1 MATFIT
7 DPRIAYA
14 QAARNDYRKRS
25 LAPIQLP
32 RNPYGGSPVASA
44 LRNLTYGALAGQ
56 EGRRVNE
63 LQEAQTAAQN
73 KIMGQIL
80 QSSRAR
86 PPGEG
91 GYLSQSMVNPPD
103 PTGMRAAVGDTLPPQ
118 TQVSVNRP
126 ARPAMQPFDAGVAK
140 TAGIMPAQLEML
152 RMKAIQQGDAATA
165 KKIAEEAQRG
175 LQNALL
181 QNTPEGMQLAEQYG
195 AILDPAS
202 SLTRQ
207 RQLADKG
214 VARDQTVADTAARN
228 LRQDTNTESANL
240 RAETL
245 YGVRLAETRAYDEA
259 EADETR
265 TYTEGR
271 ATEIARG
278 KIVGVFDTTKNS
290 NVFVTAGELI
300 DDKGSKFVP
309 KRTDARTTAPSV
321 KTFYPTETFVADGR
335 TYEKDKPYD
344 LTNQQIAEPELRNA
358 LSTGKFTARA
368 PSTTPKTTVSL
379 VTLVSNEEQVGPNGD
394 IIAPNTPFTVPKRQ
408 LDSKSDSANDKLIR
422 GLGSGAIRPVTP
434 STFEPPVRNLLR
446 DIESGLVPRPNPE
459 SSEAFDESIFLKDM
473 DENDIAGMLEQ
484 GSFDIPNLGRRA
496 ANFVSANLGFNDPS
510 KATRTQSANLDQV
523 QALMRVTLVKA
534 LSARGSNLTIELA
547 DRILPSSGKTKQENI
562 SIAKAGLG
570 VFETNLEIIKLK
582 LDDPNL
588 SAKERSKFLQAGLEL
603 MRVIPV
609 YKAMANAGGE
619 PTGADEVTRTGREW
633 SRVSS
638 GSE

>member
-1 MATFIT
+1 MVTFIT

-14 QAARNDYRKRS
+14 QAARDDYRKRS

-32 RNPYGGSPVASA
+32 RNPYGASPLASA
-44 LRNLTYGALAGQ
+44 LQNLTYGYLAGQ
-56 EGRRVNE
+56 EGRQANR

-91 GYLSQSMVNPPD
+91 GYLSQSMVSPPD

-126 ARPAMQPFDAGVAK
+126 ARPATQPIDASLAK

-228 LRQDTNTESANL
+228 LREDTIRKADNL
-240 RAETL
+240 REETL
-245 YGVRLAETRAYDEA
+245 YDVRQAGTRAYNREKTEEA
-259 EADETR
+259 REQAEKV
-265 TYTEGR
+265 
-271 ATEIARG
+271 ARG

-300 DDKGSKFVP
+300 DDKGGKFAP
-309 KRTDARTTAPSV
+309 KRTDARATYPTRTQYYPLQTGTIGGRSFEKGVAVQLTREEIETNPELQRAFSTGSFTTTAPSTAA
-321 KTFYPTETFVADGR
+321 KTTFFPVYFKKSADFGGR
-335 TYEKDKPYD
+335 TY
-344 LTNQQIAEPELRNA
+344 NQADAPTFTQEQMDSSEMKELLASGAVTITTRQPVPEP
-358 LSTGKFTARA
+358 
-368 PSTTPKTTVSL
+368 PSTVPTLESL
-379 VTLVSNEEQVGPNGD
+379 SSSQILTGENAVDV
-394 IIAPNTPFTVPKRQ
+394 
-408 LDSKSDSANDKLIR
+408 DS
-422 GLGSGAIRPVTP
+422 P
-434 STFEPPVRNLLR
+434 
-446 DIESGLVPRPNPE
+446 
-459 SSEAFDESIFLKDM
+459 EAFKQIVE
-473 DENDIAGMLEQ
+473 
-484 GSFDIPNLGRRA
+484 
-496 ANFVSANLGFNDPS
+496 
-510 KATRTQSANLDQV
+510 
-523 QALMRVTLVKA
+523 
-534 LSARGSNLTIELA
+534 RGSNTVENDTNRLLNILGGYFFNKTFSPETLEATAKLEAMRLA
-547 DRILPSSGKTKQENI
+547 LAAPLIKSVASRGGTFAWTVVQPLLPSQDNTPSQNYQNLRNLIVRYEEEEAQMYDQIINSKKGSKKQLDAREAYI
-562 SIAKAGLG
+562 SIIQLKPRMQ
-570 VFETNLEIIKLK
+570 KL
-582 LDDPNL
+582 LDEAA
-588 SAKERSKFLQAGLEL
+588 S
-603 MRVIPV
+603 
-609 YKAMANAGGE
+609 
-619 PTGADEVTRTGREW
+619 
-633 SRVSS
+633 SS
-638 GSE
+638 GAGVTGGNGSFTLGGGIRVRKVD

>member
-1 MATFIT
+1 MVTFIT

-14 QAARNDYRKRS
+14 QAARDDYRKRS

-32 RNPYGGSPVASA
+32 RNPYGASPLASA
-44 LRNLTYGALAGQ
+44 LQNLTYGYLAGQ
-56 EGRRVNE
+56 EGRQANR

-73 KIMGQIL
+73 QIMGQIL

-91 GYLSQSMVNPPD
+91 GYLSQSMVSPPD

-126 ARPAMQPFDAGVAK
+126 ARPATQPIDASLAK

-181 QNTPEGMQLAEQYG
+181 QDTPEGMQLAEQYG

-228 LRQDTNTESANL
+228 LRE
-240 RAETL
+240 ETL
-245 YGVRLAETRAYDEA
+245 YDVRQAGTRAYDREKTEEA
-259 EADETR
+259 REQAEKV
-265 TYTEGR
+265 
-271 ATEIARG
+271 ARG

-300 DDKGSKFVP
+300 DDKQGKFAP
-309 KRTDARTTAPSV
+309 KRTDVRTTAPSV
-321 KTFYPTETFVADGR
+321 KTFYPTETFVADGQ

-408 LDSKSDSANDKLIR
+408 LDSKSDSANDGLIR
-422 GLGSGAIRPVTP
+422 GLGSGKIQQVTP
-434 STFEPPVRNLLR
+434 STYEPPVKNLLR

-619 PTGADEVTRTGREW
+619 PTGADGVTRTGREW
-633 SRVSS
+633 FRVPS
-638 GSE
+638 GSN

>member
-1 MATFIT
+1 
-7 DPRIAYA
+7 
-14 QAARNDYRKRS
+14 
-25 LAPIQLP
+25 
-32 RNPYGGSPVASA
+32 
-44 LRNLTYGALAGQ
+44 
-56 EGRRVNE
+56 
-63 LQEAQTAAQN
+63 
-73 KIMGQIL
+73 MGQIL

-91 GYLSQSMVNPPD
+91 GYLSQSMVSPPD

-126 ARPAMQPFDAGVAK
+126 ARPATQPIDASLAK

-207 RQLADKG
+207 RQLAD
-214 VARDQTVADTAARN
+214 RDVVRGQTVSDTAARN

-300 DDKGSKFVP
+300 DDKGGKFVP

-422 GLGSGAIRPVTP
+422 GLGSGKIQQVTP
-434 STFEPPVRNLLR
+434 STYEPPVRNLLR
-446 DIESGLVPRPNPE
+446 ELEQGDGGSAAQRSGAQT
-459 SSEAFDESIFLKDM
+459 SEFFDGSIFLKDV
-473 DENDIAGMLEQ
+473 DAAGIPAMLQQ
-484 GSFDIPNLGRRA
+484 GSFDLANLARRA
-496 ANFVSANLGFNDPS
+496 GNFVYSNLGFNDPNP
-510 KATRTQSANLDQV
+510 ATRQQKTNLDAV
-523 QALMRVTLVKA
+523 QALMRVSLVKA
-534 LSARGSNLTIELA
+534 LTARGSNLAIELA
-547 DRILPSSGKTKQENI
+547 DIVLPSSSKTEQENI
-562 SIAKAGLG
+562 SIAKSNLG
-570 VFETNLEIIKLK
+570 VFEANLEIIKLK
-582 LDDPNL
+582 LDSSGLTANER
-588 SAKERSKFLQAGLEL
+588 AKFEQAGLEL
-603 MRVIPV
+603 MRFIPV
-609 YKAMANAGGE
+609 LRAMSEAGNTS
-619 PTGADEVTRTGREW
+619 TGSGSFRSLGGREW
-633 SRVSS
+633 RAVTS
-638 GSE
+638 GSDNNG

>member
-44 LRNLTYGALAGQ
+44 LQNLTYGYLAGQ

-73 KIMGQIL
+73 EIMGQIL

-202 SLTRQ
+202 SLARQ

-228 LRQDTNTESANL
+228 LRGDRIRKANNL
-240 RAETL
+240 REETL
-245 YGVRLAETRAYDEA
+245 YDVRQTGTRAYNKEKTEEA
-259 EADETR
+259 REQAEKV
-265 TYTEGR
+265 
-271 ATEIARG
+271 ARG

-300 DDKGSKFVP
+300 DDKESKFVP
-309 KRTDARTTAPSV
+309 KRTGARKTYPTRTQYYPLETGTIGGKPFEKGRAVVLTREEIETNPALRKAFSEGSFTTAAPSTAP
-321 KTFYPTETFVADGR
+321 KTTFFPVYFKKSANFGGR
-335 TYEKDKPYD
+335 TYKQADAPTFTQEQMDSPEMKELLASGAVTITTRQPVP
-344 LTNQQIAEPELRNA
+344 EP
-358 LSTGKFTARA
+358 
-368 PSTTPKTTVSL
+368 PSTVPTLESL
-379 VTLVSNEEQVGPNGD
+379 SSSQILTGENAVDV
-394 IIAPNTPFTVPKRQ
+394 
-408 LDSKSDSANDKLIR
+408 DS
-422 GLGSGAIRPVTP
+422 P
-434 STFEPPVRNLLR
+434 
-446 DIESGLVPRPNPE
+446 
-459 SSEAFDESIFLKDM
+459 EAFKQIVE
-473 DENDIAGMLEQ
+473 
-484 GSFDIPNLGRRA
+484 
-496 ANFVSANLGFNDPS
+496 
-510 KATRTQSANLDQV
+510 
-523 QALMRVTLVKA
+523 
-534 LSARGSNLTIELA
+534 RGSNTVENDTNRLLNILGGYFFNKTFSPETLEATAKLEAMRLA
-547 DRILPSSGKTKQENI
+547 LAAPLIKSVASRGGTFAWTVVQPLLPSQDNTPSQNYENLRNLIVRYEEEEAQMYDQIINSKKGSKKQLDAREAYI
-562 SIAKAGLG
+562 SIIQLKPRMQ
-570 VFETNLEIIKLK
+570 KL
-582 LDDPNL
+582 LDEAA
-588 SAKERSKFLQAGLEL
+588 S
-603 MRVIPV
+603 
-609 YKAMANAGGE
+609 
-619 PTGADEVTRTGREW
+619 
-633 SRVSS
+633 SS
-638 GSE
+638 GAGATGGNGSFTLGGGIVVRSNKD

>member
-1 MATFIT
+1 MVTFIT

-14 QAARNDYRKRS
+14 QAARDDYRKRS

-32 RNPYGGSPVASA
+32 RNPYGASPLASA
-44 LRNLTYGALAGQ
+44 LQNLTYGYLAGQ
-56 EGRRVNE
+56 EGRQANR

-91 GYLSQSMVNPPD
+91 GYLSQSMVSPPD

-126 ARPAMQPFDAGVAK
+126 ARPATQPIDASLAK

-181 QNTPEGMQLAEQYG
+181 QDTPEGMQLAEQYG

-228 LRQDTNTESANL
+228 LREDTIREARNL
-240 RAETL
+240 REETL
-245 YGVRLAETRAYDEA
+245 YDVRQAGTRAYNKEKTEEA
-259 EADETR
+259 REQAEKV
-265 TYTEGR
+265 
-271 ATEIARG
+271 ARG

-300 DDKGSKFVP
+300 DDKGGKFAP
-309 KRTDARTTAPSV
+309 KRTDARATAPSV

-344 LTNQQIAEPELRNA
+344 LTNQQIAEPQLRNA

-368 PSTTPKTTVSL
+368 PSTAPKTTFLPVYFR
-379 VTLVSNEEQVGPNGD
+379 E
-394 IIAPNTPFTVPKRQ
+394 
-408 LDSKSDSANDKLIR
+408 SANFGGRNYNQADAPTFTQEQMDSPEMKEL
-422 GLGSGAIRPVTP
+422 LASGAVTITSKQPVP
-434 STFEPPVRNLLR
+434 E
-446 DIESGLVPRPNPE
+446 PRPPIPTLE
-459 SSEAFDESIFLKDM
+459 SL
-473 DENDIAGMLEQ
+473 
-484 GSFDIPNLGRRA
+484 
-496 ANFVSANLGFNDPS
+496 SANEVLSGKDSVAVDSPEALRFIVERGSNTVEADFKRVLNTLGGYFADKTFSPETLE
-510 KATRTQSANLDQV
+510 ATAQLNSLKL
-523 QALMRVTLVKA
+523 ALAAPLIKTV
-534 LSARGSNLTIELA
+534 SARGGTFAYEQVKGL
-547 DRILPSSGKTKQENI
+547 LPSQDNTPAQNFANLRNLVRQYKEERQVMLDIISTADPKTERYDDARKAYT
-562 SIAKAGLG
+562 SIVQLIPRMEGLLEG
-570 VFETNLEIIKLK
+570 VA
-582 LDDPNL
+582 
-588 SAKERSKFLQAGLEL
+588 S
-603 MRVIPV
+603 
-609 YKAMANAGGE
+609 
-619 PTGADEVTRTGREW
+619 
-633 SRVSS
+633 SS
-638 GSE
+638 GAGATGGNGSFTLGGGIRVRRIK